1 GRRDR
6 PQPASKKAELAGGRK
21 SLEGLA
27 WRRVSAPAGRVKDPP
42 LHEPTR
48 FPGRHRLS
56 LKGRKQNLPSFD
68 AVPEESEGSRGW
80 DMYTGTVIDELTA
93 VVERAETRADERERE
108 DRLAYWYAVAQQELA
123 QADSSLAGVA

>member
-1 GRRDR
+1 PNKQRNDHTRRRNLDH
-6 PQPASKKAELAGGRK
+6 PATKKCEIEGGRK
-21 SLEGLA
+21 RLVQ
-27 WRRVSAPAGRVKDPP
+27 RRRPRLYQPAGENKGPP

-68 AVPEESEGSRGW
+68 AVPEESEGSGGW

-108 DRLAYWYAVAQQELA
+108 DRLA
-123 QADSSLAGVA
+123 

>member
-1 GRRDR
+1 MVLV
-6 PQPASKKAELAGGRK
+6 AWGGGGPPPRGGGK
-21 SLEGLA
+21 N
-27 WRRVSAPAGRVKDPP
+27 PPP

-68 AVPEESEGSRGW
+68 AVPEESEGSGGW

-108 DRLAYWYAVAQQELA
+108 DRLAYLYAVAQQEPALPH
-123 QADSSLAGVA
+123 SSLAGGA